1 MRWNRQRGPKLN
13 RQAIGASKLD
23 GGDSRIQMVGILI
36 VTHGTFGEA
45 LIRSA
50 SHVMGERPVKVL
62 HLEVT
67 IQDDPAAVVPRARE
81 LVHKLDDG
89 AGVLVL
95 TDILG
100 ATPSNVATR
109 LLLPGR
115 VEGVSG
121 ANLPM
126 LIRALT
132 YRNEPLAELVEKAMS
147 GGCEG
152 VVHLNSDAC
161 NAPDRS

>member
-1 MRWNRQRGPKLN
+1 M
-13 RQAIGASKLD
+13 I
-23 GGDSRIQMVGILI
+23 GILI
-36 VTHGTFGEA
+36 VTHGALGEA

-50 SHVMGERPVKVL
+50 SHVMGKRPIKVL

-67 IQDDPAAVVPRARE
+67 IRDDPAAVVPRARE
-81 LVHKLDDG
+81 LVRELDGG

-95 TDILG
+95 TDMLG
-100 ATPSNVATR
+100 ATPSNIATQ

-126 LIRALT
+126 LVRALT
-132 YRNEPLAELVEKAMS
+132 YRNEPLADLVERAMS